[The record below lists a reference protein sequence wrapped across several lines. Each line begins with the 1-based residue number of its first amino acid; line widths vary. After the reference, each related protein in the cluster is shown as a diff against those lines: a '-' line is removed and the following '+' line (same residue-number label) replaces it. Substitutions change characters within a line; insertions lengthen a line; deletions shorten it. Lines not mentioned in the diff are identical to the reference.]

1 MYDDGDAAPSTLFG
15 RITPP
20 KDAPA
25 PEPKRTGGL
34 FDRITPP
41 KEENKPF
48 GGAGLFGAGGGGDQ
62 TWTPDKGLN
71 FAPAPSTGSSLFS
84 GAGTTKSSSGNLFG
98 GAVNGTSS
106 TNSTGLFGSKP
117 SSAAATPSAV
127 TSAETSEA
135 EASTPKEGE
144 PSDAQPPEVPENDL
158 SGPGPGEE
166 DEDPCF
172 QARSIIYRVTEG
184 KLIKEGVGNL
194 RVLKNRVNGKG
205 RIVVRS
211 DIGKVL
217 MNVALS
223 KDVKYALQDKR
234 LLRVPEFSEGGKI
247 KMWGARIG
255 KEDIAAKLLKT
266 VDEIKGGSL

>member
-1 MYDDGDAAPSTLFG
+1 MYDDRDAAPPTLFG
-15 RITPP
+15 RATPP
-20 KDAPA
+20 KDAPT
-25 PEPKRTGGL
+25 PEPKHTGGL

-41 KEENKPF
+41 KEESRP
-48 GGAGLFGAGGGGDQ
+48 AGLFGGDQ

-71 FAPAPSTGSSLFS
+71 FAPAPFTGSSLFS
-84 GAGTTKSSSGNLFG
+84 DPATAKSSSSTSGNLFG
-98 GAVNGTSS
+98 GAANGTSS
-106 TNSTGLFGSKP
+106 TNSAGLFGSKP
-117 SSAAATPSAV
+117 SSTAATPSAV

-144 PSDAQPPEVPENDL
+144 PSDAQPPEVPEHDL

-166 DEDPCF
+166 DEDSFF
-172 QARSIIYRVTEG
+172 QARSIIYRMAEG
-184 KLIKEGVGNL
+184 KLNKEGVGSL

-211 DIGKVL
+211 DIGKVV

-223 KDVKYALQDKR
+223 KDIKYSLQDKR
-234 LLRVPEFSEGGKI
+234 LLRVPEFFEGGRMR
-247 KMWGARIG
+247 MWAARIG
-255 KEDIAAKLLKT
+255 KEDVAAKLLKT